1 MGYRKRHQSG
11 NLTAIVSNYH
21 KHKRLTYNKAMKYKN
36 RRNNLY
42 IGEAFYLDAESKEII
57 ASGYGQFDTTTS
69 ELTASMTF
77 LASGKFNKVLII
89 IKSRNDYIAP
99 FVFYNKTLIQGA
111 PENITYNIRAYLH
124 WQSTEAD
131 SLTMPL
137 RKYSSAHIT
146 TLAQHAPD
154 NLGFQSH
161 AAGMSSQF
169 IKRAVST
176 KLDSSIHQDVRA
188 SIFAGYATKIN
199 SSQVR
204 GEPPIHL
211 ESQLRYSFTC
221 QKYSFSFNNLGN
233 ILLAFQL
240 YWISFFDSTDCTI
253 DSIQLGDDVCLY
265 LANPHLYALST
276 SLPSYRSIPHI
287 QSHMHADNLTKI
299 AYFFLNPG
307 HHKKLGSS
315 SKIGLAFSRLIDY
328 RFRTSSNAVH
338 MNITSLI
345 FALQSFAEAIAER
358 EIRRQNR
365 STKQQTIHSI
375 QKVLAAIKSIKPE
388 LADDVRDFYLR
399 PEKDIYELIARP
411 TFMQSLQIALTKF
424 NIDIANYQPMLKSID
439 SARRQIVHSEGYS
452 VEFLLNLLTYTIVQM
467 EAGNKLSRPG
477 GIIRKDSDVDKLY
490 QLLRLMT
497 VRYFNSASKI

>member
-1 MGYRKRHQSG
+1 M
-11 NLTAIVSNYH
+11 
-21 KHKRLTYNKAMKYKN
+21 
-36 RRNNLY
+36 
-42 IGEAFYLDAESKEII
+42 DAKSKEII

-77 LASGKFNKVLII
+77 LASGKFDKVLII
-89 IKSRNDYIAP
+89 IKSRNDCIAP

-124 WQSTEAD
+124 WQSTEMD
-131 SLTMPL
+131 GLTIPL
-137 RKYSSAHIT
+137 RKCSNAHIT
-146 TLAQHAPD
+146 ILAQHEPD

-161 AAGMSSQF
+161 AAGMSSQL

-176 KLDSSIHQDVRA
+176 KLDSSIHQGVRA

-204 GEPPIHL
+204 DEPPIQL
-211 ESQLRYSFTC
+211 DSQLRYSFTC

-240 YWISFFDSTDCTI
+240 YWISFFDSIDCTI
-253 DSIQLGDDVCLY
+253 DSIRLGDNVYLY
-265 LANPHLYALST
+265 LANPHLHALST
-276 SLPSYRSIPHI
+276 SSSFYRSIPHI
-287 QSHMHADNLTKI
+287 QSQMHADSLAKMT
-299 AYFFLNPG
+299 YFFLNPG

-328 RFRTSSNAVH
+328 RFRNSSNAVH

-345 FALQSFAEAIAER
+345 FALQSFAEAVAER

-375 QKVLAAIKSIKPE
+375 QKVLATIKSIKPE

-399 PEKDIYELIARP
+399 PEKDVYELIARP
-411 TFMQSLQIALTKF
+411 TFMQSLQI
-424 NIDIANYQPMLKSID
+424 DIADYQPMLKSID

-467 EAGNKLSRPG
+467 EAGNKLSRSDS
-477 GIIRKDSDVDKLY
+477 IIRKDSDVDKLY

-497 VRYFNSASKI
+497 MRYFDSTSEI

>member
-1 MGYRKRHQSG
+1 M
-11 NLTAIVSNYH
+11 
-21 KHKRLTYNKAMKYKN
+21 
-36 RRNNLY
+36 
-42 IGEAFYLDAESKEII
+42 
-57 ASGYGQFDTTTS
+57 
-69 ELTASMTF
+69 
-77 LASGKFNKVLII
+77 
-89 IKSRNDYIAP
+89 
-99 FVFYNKTLIQGA
+99 
-111 PENITYNIRAYLH
+111 
-124 WQSTEAD
+124 
-131 SLTMPL
+131 
-137 RKYSSAHIT
+137 
-146 TLAQHAPD
+146 PD

-161 AAGMSSQF
+161 TSGMSSQL

-176 KLDSSIHQDVRA
+176 KLDSSIHCGVRA

-204 GEPPIHL
+204 NEPPIQL

-253 DSIQLGDDVCLY
+253 DSIRLGDNVYLY

-276 SLPSYRSIPHI
+276 SSPSYRSIPRI
-287 QSHMHADNLTKI
+287 QSQMHADSLAKM

-307 HHKKLGSS
+307 HRKKLGSS

-328 RFRTSSNAVH
+328 RFRNSSNAVH

-365 STKQQTIHSI
+365 SVKQQTIHDI
-375 QKVLAAIKSIKPE
+375 QKVLAAIKSIESE

-411 TFMQSLQIALTKF
+411 TFMRSLQIALAKF
-424 NIDIANYQPMLKSID
+424 DINIADYQPMLKSID

-497 VRYFNSASKI
+497 VRYFDSTSEI

>member
-1 MGYRKRHQSG
+1 ME
-11 NLTAIVSNYH
+11 
-21 KHKRLTYNKAMKYKN
+21 HKR

-57 ASGYGQFDTTTS
+57 ASGYGQFDTITS

-77 LASGKFNKVLII
+77 LSSGKFEKVLII

-99 FVFYNKTLIQGA
+99 FVFYNKTLIRGA
-111 PENITYNIRAYLH
+111 PENIAYNIRAYLH

-146 TLAQHAPD
+146 TLAQHVPD

-161 AAGMSSQF
+161 AAGMSSQL

-176 KLDSSIHQDVRA
+176 KLDSSIHCGVRA

-204 GEPPIHL
+204 NEPPIQL

-221 QKYSFSFNNLGN
+221 QKHSFSFNNLGN

-276 SLPSYRSIPHI
+276 SSPSYRSIPRI
-287 QSHMHADNLTKI
+287 QSQMHADSLAKM

-365 STKQQTIHSI
+365 SAKQQTLHDI
-375 QKVLAAIKSIKPE
+375 QKVLAAIKSIGPE

-399 PEKDIYELIARP
+399 PENDVYELIARP
-411 TFMQSLQIALTKF
+411 TFMQSLQIALAKF
-424 NIDIANYQPMLKSID
+424 DIDIADYQPMLKSID

-467 EAGNKLSRPG
+467 ESDNKLSRPG

-497 VRYFNSASKI
+497 VRYFYSTSEI

>member
-1 MGYRKRHQSG
+1 
-11 NLTAIVSNYH
+11 
-21 KHKRLTYNKAMKYKN
+21 MKYKN

-57 ASGYGQFDTTTS
+57 ASGYGQFDTITS

-77 LASGKFNKVLII
+77 LASGKFDKVLII
-89 IKSRNDYIAP
+89 IKSRNDCIAP

-124 WQSTEAD
+124 WQPTEAD

-146 TLAQHAPD
+146 ILAQHAPD

-161 AAGMSSQF
+161 AAGMSGQL

-176 KLDSSIHQDVRA
+176 KLDSSIHRGVRA

-204 GEPPIHL
+204 DEPPIQL

-221 QKYSFSFNNLGN
+221 QKYPFSFNNLGN

-253 DSIQLGDDVCLY
+253 DSIRLGDGVRLY

-276 SLPSYRSIPHI
+276 SLPSPRI
-287 QSHMHADNLTKI
+287 QSQMHADNLTKM
-299 AYFFLNPG
+299 AYFFLNPD

-345 FALQSFAEAIAER
+345 FALQSFAEAVAER
-358 EIRRQNR
+358 EVRRQNR

-399 PEKDIYELIARP
+399 PEKDIYKLIARP
-411 TFMQSLQIALTKF
+411 TFMQSLQIALAKF
-424 NIDIANYQPMLKSID
+424 NIDIASYQPMLKSID

-467 EAGNKLSRPG
+467 ESGNKLSRPG

-497 VRYFNSASKI
+497 MRYFDSTSEI